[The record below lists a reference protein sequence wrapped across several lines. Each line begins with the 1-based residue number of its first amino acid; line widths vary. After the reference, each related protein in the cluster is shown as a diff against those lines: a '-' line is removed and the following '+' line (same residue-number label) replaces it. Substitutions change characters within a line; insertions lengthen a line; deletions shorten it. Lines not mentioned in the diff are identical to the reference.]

1 MGVLYTLLIILGI
14 VAAFSLYNYFRQKKI
29 LTTLTQDEFR
39 AGYRKAQLIDVR
51 EQKEYDGGHILGARN
66 IPMSQFKMRM
76 KEIRKDK
83 PVYLYCQSGLRS
95 GRAAQQLYRKGY
107 RQLYHLQGGF
117 KQWTG
122 KIKSKQSN
130 G

>member
-1 MGVLYTLLIILGI
+1 MSLLYTLLIVLGAVI
-14 VAAFSLYNYFRQKKI
+14 AFSLFNFFQQKKI
-29 LTTLTQDEFR
+29 LKTLTQDEFR

-66 IPMSQFKMRM
+66 IPISQLKMRM

-117 KQWTG
+117 KQWNG
-122 KIKSKQSN
+122 KIKTK
-130 G
+130 

>member
-1 MGVLYTLLIILGI
+1 MSLLYTLLIILGAVI
-14 VAAFSLYNYFRQKKI
+14 AFSLFNFFQQKKV
-29 LTTLTQDEFR
+29 LKTLNQDEFR

-66 IPMSQFKMRM
+66 IPMSQLKMRM

-122 KIKSKQSN
+122 KIRSK
-130 G
+130 